1 MESLELSYLD
11 NTVFNFDYFEK
22 SCINTKIKN
31 KAAFNSTDEIETE
44 DVTPAE

>member
-1 MESLELSYLD
+1 MESLDLSFLD
-11 NTVFNFDYFEK
+11 STVFNFDNFEK
-22 SCINTKIKN
+22 SCVNTKIKN